1 MDRLLGAGYSIC
13 VPNSCDEYLKDE
25 RLLCSAY
32 GLNEVQ
38 YNMHTGANE
47 NLEHTAPDSVY
58 GTGCLGG

>member
-1 MDRLLGAGYSIC
+1 M
-13 VPNSCDEYLKDE
+13 KDE